1 VEPSGNGDAVR
12 FHYMLLVSGPQN
24 RQRLASPGM
33 RAGVGSKLVLL
44 TLALII
50 IVSSSFAAVNVM
62 LSRRWIEDDLN
73 ASVITFA
80 RAIAATIGD
89 RRELESSGVL
99 RDEIRQILAVEP
111 NLLQLDVLTFGEG
124 GIDGVATSDP
134 QRRLLFRNAD
144 AGPVRAGRVVSRLVS
159 ESTGRYW
166 EVLAPVAIEGVV
178 TGAVAAKFSL
188 ARAAQQESRLRR
200 WAFALTAASVIVT
213 GLLMSQ
219 TVRVVVHRPIS
230 RFMSAIA
237 QVRAG
242 SATASVGVT
251 TRDEFGVLAQHFN
264 DMLTRLSQFNEELQR
279 RVAEATAELDQRYQQ
294 VQHLN
299 EALFEMQRS
308 LGHAERL
315 ALSGRIMAEVA
326 HEVGTPL
333 HSIAGHLELLRKD
346 LPAVVPS
353 PDVARRL
360 SIIETQVT
368 RVVDII
374 GQLLDLTKRPPGKRD
389 VIDVNRLVRDTMEL
403 VRPGATAAGL
413 RMELATDPA
422 LPDVQGYGNQ
432 LQQVVLNL
440 VTNAIDATPP
450 GGRIAVTTRAV
461 GESREVEIV
470 VADTGKGISAAN
482 QKRMFE
488 PFFSTKEAGMGL
500 GLVISAQIIRE
511 HRGRIDVESREGSGS
526 VFRVILPE
534 MAQA

>member
-1 VEPSGNGDAVR
+1 
-12 FHYMLLVSGPQN
+12 
-24 RQRLASPGM
+24 M
-33 RAGVGSKLVLL
+33 RVGVGPKLVLL

-50 IVSSSFAAVNVM
+50 IVSFSFAAVNVM

-73 ASVITFA
+73 DSVITFA

-99 RDEIRQILAVEP
+99 HDEIRQILAVEP
-111 NLLQLDVLTFGEG
+111 NLVQLDVLTFGDT
-124 GIDGVATSDP
+124 GIDGVATSDAEH
-134 QRRLLFRNAD
+134 RLLFTSAD
-144 AGPVRAGRVVSRLVS
+144 ADPVRAGRVVSRLVT

-166 EVLAPVAIEGVV
+166 EVAAPVAIEGVV

-188 ARAAQQESRLRR
+188 ERAAQQESRLRR
-200 WAFALTAASVIVT
+200 WAYALTAASVIVT

-237 QVRAG
+237 HVRAG
-242 SATASVGVT
+242 QASAAVSVTA
-251 TRDEFGVLAQHFN
+251 RDEFGVLARHFN
-264 DMLTRLSQFNEELQR
+264 DMMARLNQFNEELQR

-326 HEVGTPL
+326 HEIGTPL

-346 LPAVVPS
+346 LPSAVLSSDAV
-353 PDVARRL
+353 RRL
-360 SIIETQVT
+360 GIIETQVS
-368 RVVDII
+368 RVVEII
-374 GQLLDLTKRPPGKRD
+374 TQLLDLTRRSPGKRD
-389 VIDVNRLVRDTMEL
+389 FVDVNRLVRETTDL
-403 VRPGATAAGL
+403 VRPGATVAGL
-413 RMELATDPA
+413 RVELQTDPA
-422 LPDVQGYGNQ
+422 LPTVQGYGNQ

-450 GGRIAVTTRAV
+450 GGRIAVTTRAIV
-461 GESREVEIV
+461 QPHEVEIV
-470 VADTGKGISAAN
+470 VADTGKGISPAD
-482 QKRMFE
+482 QKRIFE
-488 PFFSTKEAGMGL
+488 PFFSTKEAGHGTGL
-500 GLVISAQIIRE
+500 GLFISAQIIRE
-511 HRGRIDVESREGSGS
+511 HRGRIEVESTEGSGS
-526 VFRVILPE
+526 VFRVVLPE
-534 MAQA
+534 VARA